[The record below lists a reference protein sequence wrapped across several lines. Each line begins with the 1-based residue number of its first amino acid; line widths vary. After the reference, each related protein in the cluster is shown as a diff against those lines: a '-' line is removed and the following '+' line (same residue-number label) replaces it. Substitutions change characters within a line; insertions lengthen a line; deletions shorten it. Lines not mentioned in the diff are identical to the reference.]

1 MTGVAVSA
9 STDGTSYSGTRTLAT
24 YAYANNNG
32 NLTKMTYGNGHSVS
46 YTYDI
51 FDRVTS
57 MQYNDTGIE
66 VLYTYNAEGSLAT
79 ESLRKK
85 GTVTSVYSYEYDS
98 LGAADPQP
106 RDERVNHGSAHGA
119 PL

>member
-1 MTGVAVSA
+1 
-9 STDGTSYSGTRTLAT
+9 
-24 YAYANNNG
+24 
-32 NLTKMTYGNGHSVS
+32 MTYGNGHSVS

-85 GTVTSVYSYEYDS
+85 GTVTSVYSYEYR
-98 LGAADPQP
+98 AADPQP